1 MPTVG
6 RPAKPIK
13 LTDDERRILQ
23 GYARRF
29 NSAQALA
36 KRAAIVLALADGKT
50 GKVVAREARTSQ
62 VTVSHWRSRFLEGR
76 ISGLVDAPKTGRP
89 RTIADERIEQ
99 VVVSTLEEKP
109 ANATHWST
117 RDMAKL
123 MGLSHTTISRIWKAF
138 RLQPHRSGNFKLSK
152 DPEFVPK
159 VRDVVGLYLNPPE
172 NALVL
177 CVDEKSQIQALD
189 RTQTVMPMQPG
200 RIELRTHD
208 YVRHGVTSLFAALNV
223 ATGQVIGECHQR
235 HRAKEFIKFL
245 DRIASEVPAG
255 LDVHVVLDNYATHKT
270 PAVQRWLTKHPRF
283 VFHFTPTGS
292 SWLNQVERWF
302 ALITDKMLRRGVHRS
317 VRELTSAIQA
327 YLSANNAAPKPFTW
341 VRPLTRSSPRSN
353 ASAYSPSKGPGEK
366 LLKTLLVRDT
376 RRP

>member
-1 MPTVG
+1 MPAVG
-6 RPAKPIK
+6 RPAKPIN
-13 LTDDERRILQ
+13 LTDDERHILQ

-29 NSAQALA
+29 SSAQALA
-36 KRAAIVLALADGKT
+36 KRAAIVLALAEGKA
-50 GKVVAREARTSQ
+50 GKVVAQEARISQ
-62 VTVSHWRSRFLEGR
+62 VTVSLWRRRFLEGR

-89 RTIADERIEQ
+89 RTIADERVER

-117 RDMAKL
+117 RDMARR
-123 MGLSHTTISRIWKAF
+123 MGLSHMTISRIWKAF

-189 RTQTVMPMQPG
+189 RTQTVLPLQPG

-223 ATGQVIGECHQR
+223 ATGHVIGECHQR
-235 HRAKEFIKFL
+235 HRAKEFIAFL
-245 DRIASEVPAG
+245 NRIAREVPAG

-270 PAVQRWLTKHPRF
+270 PTVQRWLKKHPRF

-317 VRELTSAIQA
+317 VTELTTAINA
-327 YLSANNAAPKPFTW
+327 YLTASNVAPKAFTW
-341 VRPLTRSSPRSN
+341 VKTADQILASIERFCLLTLKGAGKSIFKDSS
-353 ASAYSPSKGPGEK
+353 GTGH
-366 LLKTLLVRDT
+366 
-376 RRP
+376 

>member
-6 RPAKPIK
+6 RPVRPIN

-29 NSAQALA
+29 TSSQALA
-36 KRAAIVLALADGKT
+36 KRAAIILALGEGRT
-50 GKVVAREARTSQ
+50 GKDVARDQRTSQ
-62 VTVSHWRSRFLEGR
+62 VTVSLWRSRFLSGR
-76 ISGLVDAPKTGRP
+76 ISGLIDAPKTGRP
-89 RTIADERIEQ
+89 RTIDDERVER
-99 VVVSTLEEKP
+99 VVVTTLEEKP

-117 RDMAKL
+117 RDMAKR
-123 MGLSHTTISRIWKAF
+123 MGLSHMTISRIWKAF

-189 RTQTVMPMQPG
+189 RTQTILPLQPG

-208 YVRHGVTSLFAALNV
+208 YERHGVTSLFAALNV

-235 HRAKEFIKFL
+235 HRAKEFITFL
-245 DRIASEVPAG
+245 DRIAREVPSG
-255 LDVHVVLDNYATHKT
+255 LDIHVVLDNYATHKT
-270 PAVQRWLTKHPRF
+270 PAVKRWLKKHPHF
-283 VFHFTPTGS
+283 AFHFTPTGS

-317 VRELTSAIQA
+317 VKELTSAINA
-327 YLSANNAAPKPFTW
+327 FLAANNAAPKPFTW
-341 VRPLTRSSPRSN
+341 VKTADQILGSIERFCLATLKGAGKSIIQDSS
-353 ASAYSPSKGPGEK
+353 
-366 LLKTLLVRDT
+366 DT
-376 RRP
+376 GH

>member
-6 RPAKPIK
+6 RPARPII
-13 LTDDERRILQ
+13 LTEDERRILE

-29 NSAQALA
+29 TSAQALA
-36 KRAAIVLALADGKT
+36 RRAGIILALAQGKA
-50 GKVVAREARTSQ
+50 GKDVARDLRTSQ
-62 VTVSHWRSRFLEGR
+62 VTVSLWRRRFLAGR
-76 ISGLVDAPKTGRP
+76 ISGLIDAPKSGRP
-89 RTIADERIEQ
+89 RTIADERVER
-99 VVVSTLEEKP
+99 VVVTTLEDKP

-117 RDMAKL
+117 RDMAKR
-123 MGLSHTTISRIWKAF
+123 MGLSHMTISRIWKAF

-189 RTQTVMPMQPG
+189 RTQTVLPLQPG

-208 YVRHGVTSLFAALNV
+208 YERHGVTSLFAALNV
-223 ATGQVIGECHQR
+223 ATGHVIGECHQR
-235 HRAKEFIKFL
+235 HRAKEFVTFL
-245 DRIASEVPAG
+245 NRIASEVPSG

-270 PAVQRWLTKHPRF
+270 PAVKRWLKKHPRF

-317 VRELTSAIQA
+317 VKELVSAING
-327 YLSANNAAPKPFTW
+327 YLSAHNKTPKPFTW
-341 VRPLTRSSPRSN
+341 VKTADQILASIERFCLLTLKGAGKGILQDSS
-353 ASAYSPSKGPGEK
+353 GTGH
-366 LLKTLLVRDT
+366 
-376 RRP
+376 

>member
-1 MPTVG
+1 MPAVG
-6 RPAKPIK
+6 RPAKPII

-29 NSAQALA
+29 TSAQALA
-36 KRAAIVLALADGKT
+36 KRAAIILALAEGKA
-50 GKVVAREARTSQ
+50 GKDVAREVRTSQ
-62 VTVSHWRSRFLEGR
+62 VTVSLWRHRFLAGR
-76 ISGLVDAPKTGRP
+76 ISGLTDAPKTGRP
-89 RTIADERIEQ
+89 RTIADERIER
-99 VVVSTLEEKP
+99 VVVATLEEKP

-117 RDMAKL
+117 RDLAKR
-123 MGLSHTTISRIWKAF
+123 MGLSHMTIARIWKAF
-138 RLQPHRSGNFKLSK
+138 RLQPHRTDSFKLSK

-189 RTQTVMPMQPG
+189 RTQTILPMQPG
-200 RIELRTHD
+200 RIELHTHD
-208 YVRHGVTSLFAALNV
+208 YVRHGVTSLFAALDV
-223 ATGQVIGECHQR
+223 ATGRVIGECHRR
-235 HRAKEFIKFL
+235 HRAKEFIAFL
-245 DRIASEVPAG
+245 DRIAREVPAG

-270 PAVQRWLTKHPRF
+270 PAVKRWLKRHPRF

-317 VRELTSAIQA
+317 VQQLVSDINA
-327 YLSANNAAPKPFTW
+327 YLASSNASPKPFIW
-341 VRPLTRSSPRSN
+341 VKTADQILASLERFCLLTLTGAGKTIKQDSS
-353 ASAYSPSKGPGEK
+353 GTGH
-366 LLKTLLVRDT
+366 
-376 RRP
+376 

>member
-6 RPAKPIK
+6 RPTRPII
-13 LTDDERRILQ
+13 LTEDERRILE

-29 NSAQALA
+29 TSAQALA
-36 KRAAIVLALADGKT
+36 KRATIILALAEGKA
-50 GKVVAREARTSQ
+50 GKDVARDLRTSQ
-62 VTVSHWRSRFLEGR
+62 VTVSLWRRRFLAGR
-76 ISGLVDAPKTGRP
+76 ISGLIDAPKTGRP
-89 RTIADERIEQ
+89 RTIADERVER
-99 VVVSTLEEKP
+99 VVVTTLEDKP

-117 RDMAKL
+117 RDMAKR
-123 MGLSHTTISRIWKAF
+123 MGLSHMTISRIWKAF

-189 RTQTVMPMQPG
+189 RTQTVLPLQPG

-208 YVRHGVTSLFAALNV
+208 YERHGVTSLFAALNV

-235 HRAKEFIKFL
+235 HRAKEFVAFL
-245 DRIASEVPAG
+245 NRIASEVPSG

-270 PAVQRWLTKHPRF
+270 PAVKRWLKKHPRF

-317 VRELTSAIQA
+317 VKELVSAINV
-327 YLSANNAAPKPFTW
+327 YLTANNKTPKPFTW
-341 VRPLTRSSPRSN
+341 VKTADQILASIERFCLITLKGAGKGILQDSS
-353 ASAYSPSKGPGEK
+353 
-366 LLKTLLVRDT
+366 DT
-376 RRP
+376 GH

>member
-6 RPAKPIK
+6 RPARPII
-13 LTDDERRILQ
+13 LTEDERRILE

-29 NSAQALA
+29 TSAQALA
-36 KRAAIVLALADGKT
+36 KRAAIILALAEGKA
-50 GKVVAREARTSQ
+50 GNDVARDLRTSQ
-62 VTVSHWRSRFLEGR
+62 VTVSLWRRRFLAGR
-76 ISGLVDAPKTGRP
+76 ISGLIDAPKTGRP
-89 RTIADERIEQ
+89 RTIADERVER
-99 VVVSTLEEKP
+99 VVVTTLEDKP

-117 RDMAKL
+117 RDMAKR
-123 MGLSHTTISRIWKAF
+123 MGLSHMTISRIWKAF

-189 RTQTVMPMQPG
+189 RTQTVLPLQPG

-208 YVRHGVTSLFAALNV
+208 YERHGVTSLFAALNV

-235 HRAKEFIKFL
+235 HRAKEFVTFL
-245 DRIASEVPAG
+245 NRIASEAPTG

-270 PAVQRWLTKHPRF
+270 PAVKRWLKKHPRF

-317 VRELTSAIQA
+317 VKELVSAINV
-327 YLSANNAAPKPFTW
+327 YLAANNKTPKPFTW
-341 VRPLTRSSPRSN
+341 VKTADQILASIERFCLLTLKGAGKGIIKDSS
-353 ASAYSPSKGPGEK
+353 GTGH
-366 LLKTLLVRDT
+366 
-376 RRP
+376 